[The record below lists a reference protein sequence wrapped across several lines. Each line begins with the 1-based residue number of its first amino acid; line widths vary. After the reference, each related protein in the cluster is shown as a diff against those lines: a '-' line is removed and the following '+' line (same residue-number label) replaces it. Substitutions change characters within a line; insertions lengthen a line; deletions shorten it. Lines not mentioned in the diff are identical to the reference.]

1 MKFKTMIEL
10 GGKTATGMQVPEEV
24 VMALGTTKRP
34 PVKVTINGY
43 TYRSTVAVMGG
54 RYMLPVSEEVRR
66 NAGVAAGDEVEVDI
80 ELDTEPRQVTVPP
93 DFAQALESE
102 QQAKE
107 FFEKLSYSNKRRI
120 ILQIEQAK
128 AAETRQRRLDKA
140 VSMRKEGKI

>member
-1 MKFKTMIEL
+1 LKFKTMVEL

-24 VMALGTTKRP
+24 VMSLGTTKRP